1 MYHNVCLCPLL
12 AGPGEAVRAGSA
24 VAALLLWEL
33 AQQLQHLK
41 PLADAFRAADVR
53 SQGVLGLVQFTVFCK
68 RLNQSMSQQE
78 VQALFDEE
86 LRAQGHEQVTFS
98 AICRAL
104 LPAM

>member
-1 MYHNVCLCPLL
+1 
-12 AGPGEAVRAGSA
+12 
-24 VAALLLWEL
+24 L

-41 PLADAFRAADVR
+41 PIAEAFRAADIR
-53 SQGVLGLVQFTVFCK
+53 SQGVLGLEQFTVFCM
-68 RLNQSMSQQE
+68 RLNASMSQEE

-86 LRAQGHEQVTFS
+86 LRAQGHKQVTFS